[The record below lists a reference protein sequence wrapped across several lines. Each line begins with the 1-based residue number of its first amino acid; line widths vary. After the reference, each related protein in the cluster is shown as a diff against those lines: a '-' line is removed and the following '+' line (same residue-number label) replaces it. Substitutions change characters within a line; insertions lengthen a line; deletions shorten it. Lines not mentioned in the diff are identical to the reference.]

1 MLCTGRGKD
10 AGPRSPS
17 PTKGCTGL
25 RATPTEET
33 QTGDTVRCRDDKCSA
48 HTSHRAGSAQ
58 HYQPSSPHSS
68 ALQMRTQS
76 LHNCWSGQDW
86 DPGPLG
92 SESKF
97 FQDHSALCVRQGSC
111 RGRITLHEEPRAGMP
126 AEGSLGRDL
135 TEGYTL
141 PHHPAPAS
149 TNHRTRLQSNK
160 PCPLHAT
167 STFTFQL

>member
-1 MLCTGRGKD
+1 MTRAAHARLTGQPVHS
-10 AGPRSPS
+10 ATSP
-17 PTKGCTGL
+17 
-25 RATPTEET
+25 
-33 QTGDTVRCRDDKCSA
+33 A
-48 HTSHRAGSAQ
+48 HPAAHRAASAQ
-58 HYQPSSPHSS
+58 RHQPGSPRGS
-68 ALQMRTQS
+68 ALQMRTQP
-76 LHNCWSGQDW
+76 LHNRWSSQDW

-111 RGRITLHEEPRAGMP
+111 RGRITLHEVLRAGVP

-135 TEGYTL
+135 TEGYTP

-149 TNHRTRLQSNK
+149 TNHKTRLQSNR